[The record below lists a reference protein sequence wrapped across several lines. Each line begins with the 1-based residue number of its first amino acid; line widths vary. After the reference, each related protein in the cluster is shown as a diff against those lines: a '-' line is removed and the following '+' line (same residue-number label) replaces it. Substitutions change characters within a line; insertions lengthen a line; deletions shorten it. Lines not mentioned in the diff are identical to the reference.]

1 MLDVARRQRFVLDSP
16 KRLAED
22 VLMAI
27 VQSMEHSVHVCMDGS
42 VTHLRCDNGVAM
54 TFVVD
59 SRSHDFI
66 GFDPQHP
73 FLKRVKDTVE
83 EATGGRAGIIKDNFV
98 FNVYLNDLIP
108 LGKVSGSYADIL
120 VEKRGYKS
128 FEEAKKDLEEK
139 KYAILQR
146 IPGLRDYITVN
157 VIEGNRASYIGVI
170 KIKLPLPGDDMISAA
185 EVALN
190 VINNSRQ

>member
-1 MLDVARRQRFVLDSP
+1 MDMARRQKAVLDNP

-27 VQSMEHSVHVCMDGS
+27 IQSMEHSVHICMDGS

-66 GFDPQHP
+66 AFDPQHP
-73 FLKRVKDTVE
+73 FLKRVKDTIE
-83 EATGGRAGIIKDNFV
+83 EVIGSRASIIKDNFV

-120 VEKRGYKS
+120 VEKRGYKT
-128 FEEAKKDLEEK
+128 FEEARKDLEEK

-146 IPGLRDYITVN
+146 IPELRDYITVN

-170 KIKLPLPGDDMISAA
+170 KIKLPLPGDDMVSAA

-190 VINNSRQ
+190 VINNSRL